1 MNRTEQEI
9 ASQPDVWARALEGTG
24 AARLALVAPG
34 ERVLLLGCGTSWF
47 VAQAFAELRERAGF
61 GETDAVCASEYRP
74 GRRYDRVI
82 AITRSGTTTEVLEAL
97 AALPPGPRRVVLT
110 AVDGEPVDAYAD
122 ERLLLDFADETS
134 VVQTRFPTTVL
145 ALARAAFGEEL
156 APVLADGVRALA
168 APLPAA
174 PESVRHTVFLGTGW
188 TVGLANEAALKVRE
202 AAQAWSESYPAM
214 DFRHGPV
221 AVCGQTSLVFGF
233 GTLPAGLAGT
243 IAAAQALRY
252 ESDLDPL
259 AQLVLAQRFAVALA
273 AHRGLDPDQPRLL
286 TRSVILAPATAG
298 VTTPAA
304 TAGAGVPGTGG
315 PAC

>member
-9 ASQPDVWARALEGTG
+9 VSQPEVWAHSLALVGS
-24 AARLALVAPG
+24 ARTALVAPG
-34 ERVLLLGCGTSWF
+34 ERVLAMGCGTSWF
-47 VAQAFAELRERAGF
+47 VAQSFAELRERAGF
-61 GETDAVCASEYRP
+61 GETDAVCASEFRP

-82 AITRSGTTTEVLEAL
+82 AFTRSGTTTEVLHAL
-97 AALPPGPRRVVLT
+97 SALPAGTRRVVVT
-110 AVDGEPVDAYAD
+110 AVDGEPVDVLAD

-145 ALARAAFGEEL
+145 ALTRAALGESSDQL
-156 APVLADGVRALA
+156 LRDGAAALA

-221 AVCGQTSLVFGF
+221 AVCGPRSLVFAF
-233 GTLPAGLAGT
+233 GELPAGMADTVAG
-243 IAAAQALRY
+243 AQATLYRD
-252 ESDLDPL
+252 DLDPL

-286 TRSVILAPATAG
+286 TRSVILA
-298 VTTPAA
+298 
-304 TAGAGVPGTGG
+304 
-315 PAC
+315 